1 MPALHGHFAMDLD
14 ATPFRYFLTVAEER
28 SFTRAAQLLHVSQPA
43 LSAQIREFERRLGFA
58 LFQRTSRR
66 VELTAE
72 GRLFLGNARRMVAEA
87 SWANQAARE
96 IRDNELRIGAPFYTL
111 HIPERRRM
119 MDTLVSSHADIRL
132 RIFDKTHERHYLDL
146 SRRELDLALLV
157 EPADVTAAADNAVT
171 EADWPGGMERQSLA
185 ERRLCL
191 QIPREHPLAQQDTVP
206 AAALDGLHI
215 VLPNRSLGAP
225 LSVAI
230 GRAVREA
237 GALTIRPPEGHPI
250 AVERYGR
257 LSRNIAV
264 SLGWFD
270 IHHDDDG
277 DDVIVRP
284 IDGLDL
290 RTSLTLVRFHGE
302 QRPAAAM
309 VWQSAR
315 QLIAGAPAALD
326 FSRRRQRF
334 SQEDA

>member
-1 MPALHGHFAMDLD
+1 MDLD
-14 ATPFRYFLTVAEER
+14 ATPFRYFLMVAEER

-72 GRLFLGNARRMVAEA
+72 GRLFLGNARRMVAESA
-87 SWANQAARE
+87 WANQAARE

-111 HIPERRRM
+111 HIAERRRM
-119 MDTLVSSHADIRL
+119 MDTLVTSHRDIRL

-157 EPADVTAAADNAVT
+157 ELSDTAAAANNAVT
-171 EADWPGGMERQSLA
+171 EADWPGGMERRSLA

-191 QIPREHPLAQQDTVP
+191 QIPREHPLAELDTLPV
-206 AAALDGLHI
+206 AALEGASI
-215 VLPNRSLGAP
+215 VMPNRSLGAP

-230 GRAVREA
+230 GRAMRDA
-237 GALTIRPPEGHPI
+237 GATTVRPPEGHPI

-257 LSRNIAV
+257 LTRSLAI

-270 IHHDDDG
+270 RAHGTDTR
-277 DDVIVRP
+277 DVFIRP

-302 QRPAAAM
+302 QRPAATM
-309 VWQSAR
+309 VWESAL
-315 QLIAGAPAALD
+315 QLIAGIPASPAPSAPGLSNPA
-326 FSRRRQRF
+326 S
-334 SQEDA
+334 STVTGAS

>member
-1 MPALHGHFAMDLD
+1 MDLD
-14 ATPFRYFLTVAEER
+14 ATPFRYFLAVAEER
-28 SFTRAAQLLHVSQPA
+28 SFTRAAQILHVSQPA

-58 LFQRTSRR
+58 LFERTSRR

-72 GRLFLGNARRMVAEA
+72 GRLFLGNARRMAAEA

-96 IRDNELRIGAPFYTL
+96 IRDNDLRIGAPFYTH

-119 MDTLVSSHADIRL
+119 MDTLVSQHADIRL

-157 EPADVTAAADNAVT
+157 EPTDVATAANDAVT
-171 EADWPGGMERQSLA
+171 EADWPGGMERKSLA

-191 QIPREHPLAQQDTVP
+191 QIPHEHPLAQQPSTHIS
-206 AAALDGLHI
+206 ALEGLNI
-215 VLPNRSLGAP
+215 VVPNRSLGAP
-225 LSVAI
+225 LSVSISRAI
-230 GRAVREA
+230 REA

-257 LSRNIAV
+257 LSRNLAV

-270 IHHDDDG
+270 IHHDDDAAS
-277 DDVIVRP
+277 VLIRP
-284 IDGLDL
+284 IDGMDL

-302 QRPAAAM
+302 QRPAATM
-309 VWQSAR
+309 VWESAH
-315 QLIAGAPAALD
+315 QLISGRPAQSMPSTD
-326 FSRRRQRF
+326 K
-334 SQEDA
+334 